1 MSQLLAPGS
10 QFGGY
15 RIIERVG
22 RGGMATVYKAHQAD
36 LARYVAIKVLPD
48 FLAAD
53 GDFRERFQH
62 EAIAIANLRHPNIP
76 AVYHYGHE
84 GETAFIVTEF
94 IDGGTLAD
102 QTGEPLPLPYTIDM
116 LLAVASAVDYA
127 HSRGVLHRDIKP
139 PNVLMTRDG
148 RPVLNDFGLARMM
161 ESEQRITQGAQ
172 IMGTPQYMAPEQ
184 CLGEELGP
192 PADIYALSVV
202 AYEMLTGRVP
212 FTAATPAAV
221 IMAQVSQPLPPP
233 RSVNPALSPEVELV
247 LLKGLAKDPGERYAT
262 ASAMVQALAHA
273 RDATPGSSIG
283 VTPTVAAA
291 AARGGGSRGAASA
304 ATVGA
309 PPSMTGDGSRNRF
322 LAIGGAAA
330 LIVLAAAA
338 TWYFAFR
345 SPSKPSAPV
354 VAAATFGSAWTV
366 GSPAPQKAEVPHGAP
381 IWHAA
386 LAGPGSDFAT
396 PNLFGNSVSKVL
408 IKEAPGYVD
417 VAIKDANA
425 RARAMSSMPPRPG
438 YIAEIQ
444 MAIRPGSKMTIRWI
458 TRTTDAGDHAMV
470 MRSDAQI
477 LEYGYYLKTGGAAE
491 VANNAPNPD
500 LFTGKPFTLTMDI
513 TPDDSFSV
521 FLNGEQLG
529 NYNGGH
535 PSTTG
540 TMGLEAFGTGEFRVL
555 SMAAYERT

>member
-1 MSQLLAPGS
+1 MSQQLSPGT

-15 RIIERVG
+15 RIIERAG
-22 RGGMATVYKAHQAD
+22 KGGMASVYKAHQAD
-36 LARYVAIKVLPD
+36 LARYVALKVLPD
-48 FLAAD
+48 FLASD
-53 GDFRERFQH
+53 GDFRERFQN
-62 EAIAIANLRHPNIP
+62 EAVAVANLRHPNIP
-76 AVYHYGHE
+76 AVYNYGHD
-84 GETAFIVTEF
+84 GETAYIVTEF
-94 IDGGTLAD
+94 VDGGTLAE
-102 QTGEPLPLPYTIDM
+102 QTGKPLPLRYVVEM
-116 LLAVASAVDYA
+116 LTPIASAIDYA

-139 PNVLMTRDG
+139 PNILLTRDG

-161 ESEQRITQGAQ
+161 ESELRITQGQ
-172 IMGTPQYMAPEQ
+172 MIMGTPQYMAPEQ
-184 CLGEELGP
+184 CLGEDLGP
-192 PADIYALSVV
+192 ATDIYSLTVV
-202 AYEMLTGRVP
+202 AYEMLTGQVP
-212 FTAATPAAV
+212 FSAATPAAV
-221 IMAQVSQPLPPP
+221 LMAQVSNPLPPP
-233 RSVNPALSPEVELV
+233 RSINPDIPPAVESV
-247 LLKGLAKDPGERYAT
+247 LLKGLAKAPAERYQT
-262 ASAMVQALAHA
+262 ASAMVQALAQAAEGTVTGPPA
-273 RDATPGSSIG
+273 RRAQAPGAPAG
-283 VTPTVAAA
+283 PK
-291 AARGGGSRGAASA
+291 RGLPRAVLP
-304 ATVGA
+304 VGA
-309 PPSMTGDGSRNRF
+309 VILL
-322 LAIGGAAA
+322 LA
-330 LIVLAAAA
+330 AAAA
-338 TWYFAFR
+338 TWYFALR
-345 SPSKPSAPV
+345 PTKPSAPV

-366 GSPAPQKAEVPHGAP
+366 GSPAPQKAEVPRGAP

-396 PNLFGNSVSKVL
+396 PDLFGNAASKVL
-408 IKEAPGYVD
+408 IKEVPGYVD

-425 RARAMSSMPPRPG
+425 RARAMSSMPPRAG

-444 MAIRPGSKMTIRWI
+444 MAIRPGSRMTIRWI

-555 SMAAYERT
+555 SMAAYERS